1 MIPLDP
7 IKVQKKFSQ
16 IIKEVRK
23 VWGHP
28 SPIAKLGYL
37 YAAWAVGTQVD
48 EIFEGCNGLDTFK
61 EFGDIIIIVFQWL
74 DSQGID
80 PLKLVKWRLKTRH
93 EGKTEEIL
101 KKYTKMW
108 FKYQEKRLNESK
120 EKPC

>member
-16 IIKEVRK
+16 IIEEVRK

-28 SPIAKLGYL
+28 SPMAKLGYL

-48 EIFEGCNGLDTFK
+48 EIFDTCNALDMFK

-80 PLKLVKWRLKTRH
+80 PLKLVKWRLETRH
-93 EGKTEEIL
+93 KGKTDQIL
-101 KKYTKMW
+101 EKYKKMW
-108 FKYQEKRLNESK
+108 FEFEQKRLEK
-120 EKPC
+120 EE